1 MAHPDGTLGQVP
13 RYIVILDAP
22 HVKLRYSSCQAACH
36 PSFGVS
42 SLSFLLRHDTMMP
55 RVFSAI
61 WSLFALGARAVPA
74 SFPSGPRAP
83 VAQRSCVFDS
93 ANAPTCW
100 GDYSL
105 STNYYNDGPDTGVVR
120 EYWFDI
126 VNGTAS
132 PDGVERMVYTING
145 SLPGPTIFADW
156 GDTVG
161 K

>member
-1 MAHPDGTLGQVP
+1 
-13 RYIVILDAP
+13 
-22 HVKLRYSSCQAACH
+22 
-36 PSFGVS
+36 
-42 SLSFLLRHDTMMP
+42 MP

-61 WSLFALGARAVPA
+61 VSLLALGAGAVPT
-74 SFPSGPRAP
+74 SLTSGPRAAH
-83 VAQRSCVFDS
+83 AQRSCDFDS
-93 ANAPTCW
+93 ANAPSCW

-105 STNYYNDGPDTGVVR
+105 STNYYDDGPDTGVVR

-161 K
+161 ECLHLHTHVYNIT